1 MEAKG
6 FGKSDGGT
14 DAPHVVLLATP
25 GAGHLIP
32 LAELAK
38 LLVARHGFSVTIISF
53 TVFASKAQDALL
65 SSLAP
70 PIASLVLPAVPF
82 DDLPPDSPIETI
94 MSVVVVRSLPTLRA
108 ELSRLQASFNVLALV
123 ADLFGTDSFAVARDL
138 GLPPYL
144 FFPSNL
150 LALSLFIHL
159 PELDASIACEYRDLP
174 EPLRLP
180 GCVPIPGPDLLHP
193 IQDRSNEVYRW
204 ILHHGRQYRD
214 AEGIIVNSFEAFEP
228 DAAKVLKQSEPGQI
242 PLYLVGPLTQSRAA
256 GAEEDAECLRWLDK
270 QPVGSVLFVSFG
282 SGGALTT
289 AQMAELALG
298 LEMSGQRFLWVVRSP
313 SDGGNSSAN
322 YFTTQSKADPFP
334 FLPAGFLERTRE
346 VGLLI
351 PSWAPQVAVLS
362 HAATGGFLSHCGW
375 NSTLESVKAGVPII
389 AWPLFAEQRQNA
401 VMLAEGAK
409 IALRLRA
416 AEDGLVPRE
425 EVARVV
431 KELMEGEEGKAAR
444 RRVSGLQEEAL
455 RGLEEGGAALEA
467 LDEVVNKWKSRN

>member
-6 FGKSDGGT
+6 FDKSDSGA

-32 LAELAK
+32 LAEFAK
-38 LLVARHGFSVTIISF
+38 LLVDRHGFSVTIITY

-70 PIASLVLPAVPF
+70 SVASLVLPAVPF
-82 DDLPPDSPIETI
+82 DDLPPDARIETI
-94 MSVVVVRSLPTLRA
+94 ISVVAVRSVPTLRA
-108 ELSRLQASFNVLALV
+108 ELSRLQASFNVVALV
-123 ADLFGTDSFAVARDL
+123 GDLFATEAIAVARDL
-138 GLPPYL
+138 GVPPYL

-150 LALSLFIHL
+150 LTLSLILHL
-159 PELDASIACEYRDLP
+159 PELDASVACEYRDLP

-180 GCVPIPGPDLLHP
+180 GCVPIPGPELLHP
-193 IQDRSNEVYRW
+193 IQDRSNEVYKW
-204 ILHHGRQYRD
+204 ILRHGRRYRD
-214 AEGIIVNSFEAFEP
+214 AEGIIGNTFEAFEP
-228 DAAKVLKQSEPGQI
+228 DAAKVLKQGQP
-242 PLYLVGPLTQSRAA
+242 PLYLVGPLTQSRPA

-282 SGGALTT
+282 SGGTLTT
-289 AQMAELALG
+289 AQLAELALG

-313 SDGGNSSAN
+313 SDGGNASAN
-322 YFTTQSKADPFP
+322 YFTTQSKTDPFP
-334 FLPAGFLERTRE
+334 FLPAGFVERTRE

-351 PSWAPQVAVLS
+351 PSWAPQVSVLG

-431 KELMEGEEGKAAR
+431 KELMEGQEGKSAR
-444 RRVSGLQEEAL
+444 QRVSELQEAAL
-455 RGLEEGGAALEA
+455 RCLEEGGAALEA
-467 LDEVVNKWKSRN
+467 LDEVVNRWKSRN

>member
-6 FGKSDGGT
+6 FDKPDSGA

-32 LAELAK
+32 LAEFAK
-38 LLVARHGFSVTIISF
+38 LLVDRHGFSVTIITY
-53 TVFASKAQDALL
+53 TVFASKTQDALL

-70 PIASLVLPAVPF
+70 SVASLVLPAVPF
-82 DDLPPDSPIETI
+82 DDLPPDARIETI
-94 MSVVVVRSLPTLRA
+94 MSVVAVRSVPTLRA
-108 ELSRLQASFNVLALV
+108 ELSRLQASFNVVALV
-123 ADLFGTDSFAVARDL
+123 GDLFATEAIAVARDL
-138 GLPPYL
+138 GVLPYL

-150 LALSLFIHL
+150 LTLSLILHL
-159 PELDASIACEYRDLP
+159 PELDASVACEYRDLP

-180 GCVPIPGPDLLHP
+180 GCVPIPGPELLHP
-193 IQDRSNEVYRW
+193 IQDRSNEVYKW
-204 ILHHGRQYRD
+204 ILRHGRRYRD
-214 AEGIIVNSFEAFEP
+214 AEGIIANTFEAFEP
-228 DAAKVLKQSEPGQI
+228 DAAKVLKQGQP
-242 PLYLVGPLTQSRAA
+242 PLYLVGPLTQSRPA

-282 SGGALTT
+282 SGGTLTT
-289 AQMAELALG
+289 AQLAELALG

-313 SDGGNSSAN
+313 SDGGNASAN

-334 FLPAGFLERTRE
+334 FLPAGFVERTRE

-351 PSWAPQVAVLS
+351 PSWAPQVAVLG

-431 KELMEGEEGKAAR
+431 KELMEGQEGKSAR
-444 RRVSGLQEEAL
+444 QRVSELQEAAL
-455 RGLEEGGAALEA
+455 RCLEEGGAALEA
-467 LDEVVNKWKSRN
+467 LDEVVNRWKSRN